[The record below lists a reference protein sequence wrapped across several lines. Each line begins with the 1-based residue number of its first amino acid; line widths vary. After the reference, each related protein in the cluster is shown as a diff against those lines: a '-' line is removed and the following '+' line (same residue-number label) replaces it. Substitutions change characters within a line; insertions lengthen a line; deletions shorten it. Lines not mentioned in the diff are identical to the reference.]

1 VGAMQR
7 IQTQEFD
14 RIDEAQCLPGPR
26 SERVGP
32 GSHTTPIAPAVE
44 PTDPLAS
51 AGPMLSPSDWP
62 STDELESA
70 LLAADPFEFVGGSS
84 LTGEITELFSEIE
97 PVLPRDTLPSPP
109 PSPEE
114 PLRFELP
121 RRR

>member
-1 VGAMQR
+1 MQR
-7 IQTQEFD
+7 NRTQECD

-32 GSHTTPIAPAVE
+32 ASHATPIVPAAE

-70 LLAADPFEFVGGSS
+70 
-84 LTGEITELFSEIE
+84 EITGLFSEIE
-97 PVLPRDTLPSPP
+97 PILPRDTLPSPP